1 MDARV
6 ATQRGAASVSVAIVS
21 YDTRDI
27 LRDCLRTVVANAPAR
42 IVVADNGS
50 TDGSIEMVRSEFPDV
65 VLLVDERNPG
75 YGAAANRAVA
85 ACDTPY
91 VLVLNSDT
99 LLPAGSLE
107 PLREYMDLHPRAGM
121 AGPRLRH
128 GDGSLHRSA
137 YAFPST
143 TFLIVEQSPLRAVA
157 RWIPA
162 MRRRYFIDW
171 AHDEARAVPWV
182 YGAVLMIRRAAFEA
196 VGGYDPSFYMYYEE
210 VDLAYRLAR
219 AGWETH
225 YAPVAEVTHLGGA
238 STSRV
243 WATMKERNFRSLIR
257 FAATHMSAT
266 ETTRL
271 AATLR
276 ALVAAKA
283 TIASTQQL
291 LPRHPARRRQVAE
304 RAAFWRH
311 LARVPFVREAAL
323 LRAGRAAD
331 PGETSRAARV

>member
-6 ATQRGAASVSVAIVS
+6 ATQRGAASVAVAVIS
-21 YDTRDI
+21 YNTRDI

-50 TDGSIEMVRSEFPDV
+50 TDGSIDMVRGEFPDAL
-65 VLLVDERNPG
+65 LLVDERNPG
-75 YGAAANRAVA
+75 YGAAANSAVA

-91 VLVLNSDT
+91 VLLLNSDT
-99 LLPAGSLE
+99 LLPAGSLA
-107 PLREYMDLHPRAGM
+107 PLASYMDEHPRVAM

-143 TFLIVEQSPLRAVA
+143 TFLIVEQSPLRAAA

-182 YGAVLMIRRAAFEA
+182 YGAALMLRRTAFEE

-266 ETTRL
+266 EATRL

-283 TIASTQQL
+283 AIASAHQL
-291 LPRHPARRRQVAE
+291 LVRDPARRRAARE
-304 RAAFWRH
+304 DAAFWRH

-323 LRAGRAAD
+323 LRAGRSTDLGAS
-331 PGETSRAARV
+331 SRAARL

>member
-6 ATQRGAASVSVAIVS
+6 ATQRGAARVSVAIIS
-21 YDTRDI
+21 YNTRDI
-27 LRDCLRTVVANAPAR
+27 LRDCLRTVAANAPAR

-50 TDGSIEMVRSEFPDV
+50 TDGSTEMVRSEFPDA

-75 YGAAANRAVA
+75 YGAAANHAIA

-91 VLVLNSDT
+91 VLLLNSDT
-99 LLPAGSLE
+99 LVPPDSLE
-107 PLREYMDLHPRAGM
+107 PLCDYMDGHPRAGM

-137 YAFPST
+137 FAFPST
-143 TFLIVEQSPLRAVA
+143 TFLVVEQSPLRAVA
-157 RWIPA
+157 RWIPS

-182 YGAVLMIRRAAFEA
+182 YGAALMLRRDAFDA

-210 VDLAYRLAR
+210 VDLAWRLAR

-238 STSRV
+238 STSRA

-266 ETTRL
+266 EATRL

-283 TIASTQQL
+283 AIASTQQL
-291 LPRHPARRRQVAE
+291 LVRDPARRREADE
-304 RAAFWRH
+304 SAAFWRH

-323 LRAGRAAD
+323 LRAGRSTNL
-331 PGETSRAARV
+331 GGSSGAARV